1 MRVCNLCEDNS
12 TKYSLKL
19 QTDFYTLRLK
29 CTTFTVISQEKI
41 KFKPHL
47 QLCFI
52 SIKYLH
58 YLFLDLV
65 LNNNLE
71 FTVARIVEITVR
83 REDRYAETLAVD
95 TQQELQSLVDTRSD

>member
-1 MRVCNLCEDNS
+1 MTFIRLDLNAPLLPLYHKIEREN
-12 TKYSLKL
+12 KI
-19 QTDFYTLRLK
+19 QTTP
-29 CTTFTVISQEKI
+29 TII
-41 KFKPHL
+41 
-47 QLCFI
+47 CFI
-52 SIKYLH
+52 SIKYHH
-58 YLFLDLV
+58 YLFLDLD